1 MTPIR
6 PEVIQRK
13 LGTIIDNLQALLPL
27 KGMPLETY
35 RKDLFRKKGT
45 ERLLQE
51 LIEAAIDINTHLII
65 QQGYDAPEDYYQ
77 SFTKLG
83 ETGILPEDL
92 AQQLA
97 PSAGLRNR
105 LVHRYDDLED
115 ALILEAVER
124 AQTAYPKYIQAVE
137 LFLGKL

>member
-35 RKDLFRKKGT
+35 RKDLFRRKAT

-51 LIEAAIDINTHLII
+51 LIEAAIDINTHLIL

-77 SFTKLG
+77 SFIKSG
-83 ETGILPEDL
+83 EIGLLPQEL
-92 AQQLA
+92 AQRLA

-105 LVHRYDDLED
+105 LVHRYDDLD
-115 ALILEAVER
+115 NARILEAVET
-124 AQTAYPKYIQAVE
+124 AQTLYPQYIQAVE
-137 LFLGKL
+137 RFLRK